1 MNAGKQGTASLFA
14 HTAVA
19 ALLLTTGIM
28 GVSAQESTDTDKL
41 FKEGIFLR
49 EQGQVFSSI
58 EAFETVLSNNPA
70 LQRARLELAV
80 AYYRAMDYEQATKQA
95 QQVLNDPK
103 TPENVRLAVLTF
115 LAQIKR
121 DEVALTAQ
129 PHSWEPSLSLGTLY
143 DSNVNIGPSG
153 ATLPGGLILAPG
165 SEPKRDWAGVL
176 QAGLTHTYNSPL
188 IMRLGET
195 PARFIWQTSAG
206 LYHKGYFNQNDFD
219 LTAVTVATGPGFI
232 APGKWRAKINLQV
245 DDLYLGGNHL
255 GVYTS
260 IAPTVTWQFKNGE
273 LTWDAMALQKDF
285 KREIDVGRD
294 SLFYTTGASYGH
306 LFLQGKLAV
315 QGGAH
320 VFEEQADSNRFSNR
334 GWEAFLGVNITTW
347 QNGSVF
353 GRYSYRKAK
362 YDGAEPVFNVSRDEH
377 EDRYEI
383 GFAHN
388 FKEGLLKDWKLS
400 GSWLRSENTSNVS
413 IYTYDRDVASVN
425 LSHSF

>member
-1 MNAGKQGTASLFA
+1 MNAGKLGTASLFA
-14 HTAVA
+14 RTTIA
-19 ALLLTTGIM
+19 ALLLGSTIQQ
-28 GVSAQESTDTDKL
+28 VSAEESVDTDKL

-58 EAFETVLSNNPA
+58 EAFETVLSNDPT

-80 AYYRAMDYEQATKQA
+80 TYYRAMDYEQASKQA

-121 DEVALTAQ
+121 DEAALTAQ
-129 PHSWEPSLSLGTLY
+129 PHTWEPSISFGTLY
-143 DSNVNIGPSG
+143 DSNVNVGPSG
-153 ATLPGGLILAPG
+153 ATLPGGLVLSPG
-165 SEPKRDWAGVL
+165 SQPKEDWAGVL

-188 IMRLGET
+188 VLRLGET
-195 PARFIWQTSAG
+195 PARFIWQTSG
-206 LYHKGYFNQNDFD
+206 GIYHKGYFNENDFD
-219 LTAVTVATGPGFI
+219 LTAVTIATGPGFI

-245 DDLYLGGNHL
+245 DDLYLGGKHL

-273 LTWDAMALQKDF
+273 LTWDAMALQKEF
-285 KREIDVGRD
+285 KRETDNGRD

-306 LFLQGKLAV
+306 LLLQGKLAV

-320 VFEEQADSNRFSNR
+320 VFKEDADSERFSNQ
-334 GWEAFLGVNITTW
+334 GWEAFLGLNVVSW

-353 GRYSYRKAK
+353 GRYSYRKAR
-362 YDGAEPVFNVSRDEH
+362 YDGVEPVYNTTRNEH

-388 FKEGLLKDWKLS
+388 FKEGVLQDWKLS
-400 GSWLRSENTSNVS
+400 GSWLRSENNSNVS
-413 IYTYDRDVASVN
+413 IYTYDRDIASIN
-425 LSHSF
+425 LSRSF